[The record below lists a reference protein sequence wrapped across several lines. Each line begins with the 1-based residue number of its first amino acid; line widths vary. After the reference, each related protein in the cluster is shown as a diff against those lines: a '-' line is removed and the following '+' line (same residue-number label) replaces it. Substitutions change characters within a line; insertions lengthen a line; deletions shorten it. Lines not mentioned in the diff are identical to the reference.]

1 MKFSKKDSLDRVEYD
16 CGFTCYAVAWSNVE
30 KNHNVAIASYEED
43 ERNAIAVLKVE
54 EEETEKVSEE
64 DGERKTTSKRL
75 KLKKR
80 VEYDLTFPTT
90 KILWH
95 PKKTSVLATGGD
107 HLRVWNLDETDD
119 LDKQQEIL
127 RNEKHAPLAS
137 LDWNETDTQIIA
149 AANYDTK
156 QLSCTLWDVEKK
168 SAISEM
174 RLDDEKSNIYDVS
187 FQQTNKDVFGTVG
200 EDGCVRLF
208 DMRNLDKF
216 TTLYKDPKARPMLS
230 LRWNKQSPFHLA
242 VMLMGSKQIDVLDV
256 RAPREPVIELCGHAA
271 NVNAMAWAPHSINH
285 MCTVGD
291 DKQAYIWDLS
301 RPSAVKEP
309 VLSYGTTSKINNVIW
324 PTVKTDYVAITAGS
338 KLEVLRV

>member
-1 MKFSKKDSLDRVEYD
+1 MLR
-16 CGFTCYAVAWSNVE
+16 
-30 KNHNVAIASYEED
+30 
-43 ERNAIAVLKVE
+43 VE
-54 EEETEKVSEE
+54 EEEVERTSEE
-64 DGERKTTSKRL
+64 GKKKTLFKRI

-80 VEYDLTFPTT
+80 MEYDLTFPTT

-187 FQQTNKDVFGTVG
+187 FQQTNKDVFGT
-200 EDGCVRLF
+200 
-208 DMRNLDKF
+208 
-216 TTLYKDPKARPMLS
+216 
-230 LRWNKQSPFHLA
+230 
-242 VMLMGSKQIDVLDV
+242 
-256 RAPREPVIELCGHAA
+256 
-271 NVNAMAWAPHSINH
+271 
-285 MCTVGD
+285 
-291 DKQAYIWDLS
+291 
-301 RPSAVKEP
+301 
-309 VLSYGTTSKINNVIW
+309 
-324 PTVKTDYVAITAGS
+324 
-338 KLEVLRV
+338 